1 MQISDE
7 VGRGGGREGEPGCE
21 ASRGWTAG
29 GGTRAASSQLG
40 STSDDGRSSRE
51 RVARREA
58 AAIADDKNMT
68 MQVQNG
74 VENHP
79 DLKRA
84 MLSKPRFTYD
94 TGLNDWQC
102 LSRVVHVQNV
112 KHQGKRKSQRTSFK
126 KRKCDNKH
134 SPIRTYV
141 DQH

>member
-1 MQISDE
+1 MT
-7 VGRGGGREGEPGCE
+7 GGR
-21 ASRGWTAG
+21 S
-29 GGTRAASSQLG
+29 RAAS
-40 STSDDGRSSRE
+40 RMASRE

-58 AAIADDKNMT
+58 AAIADDNNMT

-79 DLKRA
+79 DPKRA

-94 TGLNDWQC
+94 TGFNDRRC
-102 LSRVVHVQNV
+102 LSVRVVHVQNI